1 MAAPKKI
8 DWASAQKDYI
18 QDRTLTYANI
28 AEKYGVSKTVVGQRA
43 ANEGW
48 KKTRSGIIK
57 KTISSVEGEIVDR
70 NTRINELHYD
80 LASSMASL
88 ANKQLNIAHRQI
100 DKLELERG
108 KHNITLDDKGVLSQ
122 HRMKALFEAMTMA
135 INLQR
140 VSLGLPITVERKQ
153 VSNRPSKAE
162 LFNDEGYDDHIK
174 LLADTLAALE
184 V

>member
-8 DWASAQKDYI
+8 DWGSAQRDYI
-18 QDRTLTYANI
+18 QDRTLTYADI

-48 KKTRSGIIK
+48 RKTRSGIIK
-57 KTISSVEGEIVDR
+57 KTISSVEGEVIDR

-100 DKLELERG
+100 DKQELERG
-108 KHNITLDDKGVLSQ
+108 KRNITLDDKGVISP
-122 HRMKALFEAMTMA
+122 HRMKALFERWNSSIFQRMA
-135 INLQR
+135 HAFR
-140 VSLGLPITVERKQ
+140 T
-153 VSNRPSKAE
+153 PSAE
-162 LFNDEGYDDHIK
+162 P
-174 LLADTLAALE
+174 
-184 V
+184 